1 MTERLVSLVTTVDDS
16 VTGGHL
22 YNRHMSDQ
30 APRHRV
36 RLELIPIGDLARAQ
50 GLIVVDSLVA
60 SAMPTSLRSNLGRL
74 AALVHQ
80 VPGGVDGSR
89 ESRRARRSADLALYQ
104 RCDLVIAASPYLG
117 EALVKAGIAEDR
129 VVVVVPGCDLQ
140 ISETSAGDMR
150 LGRRLALVNVANW
163 LPNKGILELL
173 DAIEPI
179 PSEEVVL
186 HLVGSPAADP
196 HYAAAVQ
203 DRLRSPALS
212 GKVVLHGVVTPE
224 EMGGLYA
231 GADSLVL
238 TSHDEG
244 YATVVAEALRAGLP
258 VLAWSVGNIPN
269 LLTDGEEGILLPRGD
284 LERLRDSIRRLAGD
298 GALRSEMASKASI
311 RGSALPT
318 WEQSGDLFFATLDRL
333 LPPV

>member
-1 MTERLVSLVTTVDDS
+1 MV
-16 VTGGHL
+16 
-22 YNRHMSDQ
+22 
-30 APRHRV
+30 
-36 RLELIPIGDLARAQ
+36 
-50 GLIVVDSLVA
+50 
-60 SAMPTSLRSNLGRL
+60 
-74 AALVHQ
+74 
-80 VPGGVDGSR
+80 
-89 ESRRARRSADLALYQ
+89 
-104 RCDLVIAASPYLG
+104 
-117 EALVKAGIAEDR
+117 
-129 VVVVVPGCDLQ
+129 
-140 ISETSAGDMR
+140 
-150 LGRRLALVNVANW
+150 
-163 LPNKGILELL
+163 
-173 DAIEPI
+173 
-179 PSEEVVL
+179 
-186 HLVGSPAADP
+186 
-196 HYAAAVQ
+196 
-203 DRLRSPALS
+203 
-212 GKVVLHGVVTPE
+212 HGVVTPE